1 MLDDFAVFILTHGRA
16 DNVITYK
23 TLQRAGY
30 TGRVFIVIDNDDK
43 QADKYYQ
50 NYGDKVI
57 MFDKAAIA
65 KTFDEGDNFQDRRA
79 IIYARN
85 ACFDIA
91 EKLGIEYFMQLDD
104 DYSRFDYRFNHK
116 QESIQDWVNSFDAF
130 VLSML
135 EYYKTIPAL
144 AIAFMQ
150 SGDFIGGVR
159 SEKAKK
165 IRTYRKAMN
174 TFICSTSR
182 RFQFSG
188 RINEDVNTYTAL
200 QNKGGLFLSV
210 NNVTITQKTTQTN
223 SGGMSEMYLDSG
235 TYIKS
240 FYTVMYQ
247 PSSVKVGMMG
257 ETHKRLHH
265 RIDWDCTVPCI
276 ISEQWKK

>member
-16 DNVITYK
+16 DSVVTYK

-30 TGRVFIVIDNDDK
+30 TRRVYIVIDNEDD
-43 QADKYYQ
+43 QAEKYYQ
-50 NYGDKVI
+50 NFGDKVI

-65 KTFDEGDNFQDRRA
+65 ETFDEGDNFQDRRA
-79 IIYARN
+79 IVYARN

-91 EKLGIEYFMQLDD
+91 ESLGIKYFMQLDD
-104 DYSRFDYRFNHK
+104 DYTAFDYRFNDF
-116 QESIQDWVNSFDAF
+116 QIAVINPVNSIDSIFASMVEYLKNTPFLSLAF
-130 VLSML
+130 LQGGDML
-135 EYYKTIPAL
+135 
-144 AIAFMQ
+144 
-150 SGDFIGGVR
+150 GGR
-159 SEKAKK
+159 GGGYAKK

-174 TFICSTSR
+174 TFMCSTSR

-200 QNKGGLFLSV
+200 QNKGGLLLSL
-210 NNVTITQKTTQTN
+210 NNVTITQRTTQKHT
-223 SGGMSEMYLDSG
+223 GGMSDIYLDSG

-257 ETHKRLHH
+257 ESHRRLHH
-265 RIDWDCTVPCI
+265 SINWDCTVPAI